1 MTQPKADAPPAQKN
15 LEFKAKVRELTP
27 LEKLFKDNGAVF
39 VESLKQTDTY
49 FKVSNG
55 RLKLRE
61 ARGTYKKPELI
72 FYERDETSTAG
83 MQSFYDVLP
92 LADLSIKNFL
102 AKSLGVK
109 VVVEKERRLLKL
121 KNARIHLD
129 SVSGLGQF
137 LEFEVVSEGDDEG
150 DALLLERLKKMA
162 APFVEKEIN
171 VSYSD
176 MVLSD

>member
-1 MTQPKADAPPAQKN
+1 MPKN

-61 ARGTYKKPELI
+61 ARGKKPELI

-83 MQSFYDVLP
+83 MRSFYDVLP

-137 LEFEVVSEGDDEG
+137 LEFEVVSDGDDEG

-176 MVLSD
+176 LVLSD